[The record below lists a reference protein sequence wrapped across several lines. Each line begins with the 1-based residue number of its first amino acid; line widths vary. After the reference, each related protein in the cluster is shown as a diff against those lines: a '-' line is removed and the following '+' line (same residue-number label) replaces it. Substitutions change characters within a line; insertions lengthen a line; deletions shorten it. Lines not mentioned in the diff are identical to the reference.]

1 MLYLAIK
8 KYSKLVMQNT
18 RFLKKCIDCN
28 CKSLPFKEL
37 TVDELLQIN
46 KNRVE
51 LSFKKGATIIK
62 QGALAAHLV
71 YIKSGLVKVFREQHN
86 TEMVLSLETKGKM
99 LGLHALQAKNIYP
112 YSVVA
117 YDDVTVCLLDIS
129 AVKVLLETNA
139 KFASQMF
146 SLLNEDS
153 LFIYDRLTCLTMK
166 QIHGRFADLLLCM
179 SLRIYKRKTFAVP
192 LSKKDM
198 AQIMNMSQE
207 SFSRVIK
214 EFTDDKIIEFN
225 ASQIKILNFEK
236 IRNLSIYG

>member
-1 MLYLAIK
+1 
-8 KYSKLVMQNT
+8 MQIA
-18 RFLKKCIDCN
+18 RGLKKCVDCN

-37 TVDELLQIN
+37 LIDELIQIN
-46 KNRVE
+46 RNRVE
-51 LSFKKGATIIK
+51 LSFKRGDTIIK

-86 TEMVLSLETKGKM
+86 NEMVLSLETKGKM
-99 LGLHALQAKNIYP
+99 LGLHAIHAKNIYP

-117 YDDVTVCLLDIS
+117 YEDVTVCLLEIS

-139 KFASQMF
+139 KFAAQMF
-146 SLLNEDS
+146 GLLNEDS
-153 LFIYDRLTCLTMK
+153 LFIYDRLSCLTMK

-179 SLRIYKRKTFAVP
+179 SLRIYKRKTFTVP
-192 LSKKDM
+192 LTKKDM
-198 AQIMNMSQE
+198 AMIMNMSQE

-225 ASQIKILNFEK
+225 TNQIKILNFEK

>member
-1 MLYLAIK
+1 MPI
-8 KYSKLVMQNT
+8 T
-18 RFLKKCIDCN
+18 RSLKKCVDCN

-37 TVDELLQIN
+37 SIDELIQIN
-46 KNRVE
+46 RNRVE
-51 LSFKKGATIIK
+51 LSFKKGDTIIK

-86 TEMVLSLETKGKM
+86 NEMVLSLEAKGKM
-99 LGLHALQAKNIYP
+99 LGLHAIHTKNIYP

-117 YDDVTVCLLDIS
+117 YEDVTVCLVEIS
-129 AVKVLLETNA
+129 AIKILLETNA
-139 KFASQMF
+139 KFAAQMF
-146 SLLNEDS
+146 SLLNEDA

-192 LSKKDM
+192 LTKKDM

-225 ASQIKILNFEK
+225 TNQIKILNFEK
-236 IRNLSIYG
+236 VRNLSIYG

>member
-1 MLYLAIK
+1 
-8 KYSKLVMQNT
+8 MQIA
-18 RFLKKCIDCN
+18 RGFKKCVDCN

-37 TVDELLQIN
+37 TVDELIQIN

-51 LSFKKGATIIK
+51 LSFKRGDTIIK

-86 TEMVLSLETKGKM
+86 NEMVLSLETKGKM
-99 LGLHALQAKNIYP
+99 LGLHAIQTKNIYP

-117 YDDVTVCLLDIS
+117 YEEVTVCLLEIS

-139 KFASQMF
+139 KFAAQMF

-179 SLRIYKRKTFAVP
+179 SLRIYKRKTFTVP
-192 LSKKDM
+192 LTKKDM

-214 EFTDDKIIEFN
+214 EFTDDKIIDFSGN
-225 ASQIKILNFEK
+225 QIKILNFEK